1 MAGVADFTQ
10 FVDVRARNE
19 NPRFAAYENDGP
31 GLALGK
37 FIQNQIETLHLPE
50 PENIDLRIRV
60 IEHHPR
66 DSIRIVINSRGFH
79 YARSRISAPPCPPPT
94 QAEARPVFRLRRFI

>member
-10 FVDVRARNE
+10 FVDVRARDE
-19 NPRFAAYENDGP
+19 NPRFATNENDGS

-50 PENIDLRIRV
+50 PEYIDLRIRV
-60 IEHHPR
+60 IEYHPR
-66 DSIRIVINSRGFH
+66 NAVGVELNSRGF
-79 YARSRISAPPCPPPT
+79 RSHQCCHSGLVGILYKT
-94 QAEARPVFRLRRFI
+94 NRPGNTL